1 MGATR
6 EGVDTAGLARDLEA
20 LFRRLELAPVPRDA
34 NGEPASAPVEDDLNR
49 ALMDLVAVGRRH
61 GIRFPREF
69 TLLVK
74 QFLYF
79 DRYIRMLAP
88 DLALFGDPRL
98 RAL

>member
-1 MGATR
+1 
-6 EGVDTAGLARDLEA
+6 
-20 LFRRLELAPVPRDA
+20 
-34 NGEPASAPVEDDLNR
+34 
-49 ALMDLVAVGRRH
+49 MDLVAVGRRH

-98 RAL
+98 RAP